1 MSLGKENWL
10 LFAKKSLDK
19 KCVYFILILQIK
31 GRDIKARYFCIRAR
45 TKDMYIDSQGGHFR
59 GLVNRQGDAQLFPKS
74 VFRTCVVFVTSLDLE
89 S

>member
-10 LFAKKSLDK
+10 LFAKKALDK

-59 GLVNRQGDAQLFPKS
+59 GLVNR
-74 VFRTCVVFVTSLDLE
+74 
-89 S
+89 